1 MGERS
6 NIFVRI
12 RAKENTKGKKYTYGT
27 FFGLYYPWC
36 YGERMISRLR
46 SAIDFAEKHLDGWH
60 GRAAVD
66 PERTEKFKRYLAI
79 NFDMRDIVEPTD
91 LIPYTVENLK
101 QGFATPGAD
110 IFAQEENHGYIYVD
124 ISLDDPDR
132 TYGDY
137 KAKVKYAFV
146 DYEAGP
152 GRKNPP
158 VRSVENFADHDMG
171 EDKRKWFEPDPYWDE
186 EQNSSWGPE
195 HKEDFLS
202 DTVPACRENIDEIN
216 KNASVM
222 SEEERKDFVRFGR
235 RFTRNILK
243 KAAQEKETC
252 RAKRENFLDAL
263 LPGKEL
269 SPYAR
274 DALIELVEKSFPK
287 PLRG

>member
-12 RAKENTKGKKYTYGT
+12 RAKENTKDKKYTYGT
-27 FFGLYYPWC
+27 FFGLYYQWC

-66 PERTEKFKRYLAI
+66 PERIEKFKRYLAI

-137 KAKVKYAFV
+137 KAKVKYAFARYDCGRHRRIV
-146 DYEAGP
+146 QNERAGTVLARSGGGESAGERETTSLRDIDGTILRGERD
-152 GRKNPP
+152 GRGNCLRRGAG
-158 VRSVENFADHDMG
+158 VGYVLR
-171 EDKRKWFEPDPYWDE
+171 KR
-186 EQNSSWGPE
+186 Q
-195 HKEDFLS
+195 
-202 DTVPACRENIDEIN
+202 TVAVYRECASRIRERH
-216 KNASVM
+216 ASVRGVGW
-222 SEEERKDFVRFGR
+222 SVR
-235 RFTRNILK
+235 
-243 KAAQEKETC
+243 AAS
-252 RAKRENFLDAL
+252 R
-263 LPGKEL
+263 
-269 SPYAR
+269 
-274 DALIELVEKSFPK
+274 V
-287 PLRG
+287 